1 MANNEE
7 WYNNILG
14 SGSNIFGAG
23 ASGNTDALTKMG
35 LLAPDAK
42 ANAQSQSLMK
52 GLLGAGL
59 SYMSQPRNKGYGSAL
74 PYLGKALQQ
83 GMTSAQQPFD
93 QLNKESLQ
101 NLQMQKYGAE
111 INKLNS
117 EAKAATAGNGL
128 GISKLN
134 PKDFTAPSW
143 AQYVVTGDTR
153 LLDGKTAEVR
163 AKIAETNAKLKYDYG
178 VESNTP
184 TQQTQGQNGP
194 QQPVQSEEGFRMG
207 NNNIPNHP
215 NNITLPSTG
224 DVVTPTMYKLN
235 LPQKTR
241 LHLQN
246 EAPQVLG
253 QHRGN
258 IDAIREQRNLIRE
271 FLNNGGANNVTGI
284 WNRQDWS
291 DMPESDVSNSKAM
304 LHTIT
309 QKEFLNNYKAVKA
322 TGGGFGALSE
332 REGERLE
339 SMGFNLND
347 MQSEDAIIAQLKKM
361 DDSLGRTEG
370 RLEEKY
376 LMDYGQMEGGDM
388 LPLTDYAQPKTRQL
402 GNTGIRVPN
411 KQADQ
416 DLLNKYR

>member
-1 MANNEE
+1 MAIYKDE

-14 SGSNIFGAG
+14 TGTNIFGAG
-23 ASGNTDALTKMG
+23 ANSNTDKLVELG

-42 ANAQSQSLMK
+42 SKAQSQSLMR
-52 GLLGAGL
+52 GLLGAGI
-59 SYMSQPRNKGYGSAL
+59 SYMAQPQDKGYGSAV
-74 PYLGKALQQ
+74 PYIGKALQS
-83 GMTSAQQPFD
+83 GMAQAQQPFD
-93 QLNKESLQ
+93 NLSKDTLQ
-101 NLQMQKYGAE
+101 NLQLQKYQAE
-111 INKLNS
+111 IGKLNA
-117 EAKAATAGNGL
+117 EAKAETAGNGL

-143 AQYVVTGDTR
+143 AKYVATGDTR

-163 AKIAETNAKLKYDYG
+163 AKIAETNAKMKHEYG
-178 VESNTP
+178 INPQTANQP
-184 TQQTQGQNGP
+184 QQP
-194 QQPVQSEEGFRMG
+194 QQPVQAEEGFRQG

-215 NNITLPSTG
+215 NNVTLPSNG
-224 DVVTPTMYKLN
+224 SVVTPTMYKLN
-235 LPQKTR
+235 LPEKTR
-241 LHLQN
+241 LQLQN
-246 EAPQVLG
+246 EAPEVLG

-271 FLNNGGANNVTGI
+271 FLNKDGANDVTGI
-284 WNRQDWS
+284 WNRVDWT
-291 DMPESDVSNSKAM
+291 DRPGSDVSNAKAM

-347 MQSEDAIIAQLKKM
+347 MQSEEAIIAQLKKM
-361 DDSLGRTEG
+361 DDSLARTEG

-388 LPLTDYAQPKTRQL
+388 LPLVEYAQPKTRQL
-402 GNTGIRVPN
+402 GNTGITVPN
-411 KQADQ
+411 KQADE

>member
-1 MANNEE
+1 MANE

-14 SGSNIFGAG
+14 TGTNIFGAG
-23 ASGNTDALTKMG
+23 ANSNTDKLVELG

-42 ANAQSQSLMK
+42 DKAQSQSLMR
-52 GLLGAGL
+52 GLLGAGI
-59 SYMSQPRNKGYGSAL
+59 SYMAQPQDKGYGSAV
-74 PYLGKALQQ
+74 PYIGKALQS
-83 GMTSAQQPFD
+83 GMAQAQQPFD
-93 QLNKESLQ
+93 NLSKDTLQ
-101 NLQMQKYGAE
+101 NLQLQKYQAE
-111 INKLNS
+111 IGKLNA
-117 EAKAATAGNGL
+117 EAKAETAGNGL
-128 GISKLN
+128 NISKLN

-153 LLDGKTAEVR
+153 VLDGKTPEVQ
-163 AKIAETNAKLKYDYG
+163 AKIAETNAKLKHEYG
-178 VESNTP
+178 VDSSQP
-184 TQQTQGQNGP
+184 QGVQGQPQQP
-194 QQPVQSEEGFRMG
+194 QQPVQAEEGFRQG

-215 NNITLPSTG
+215 NNVTLPSNG
-224 DVVTPTMYKLN
+224 SVVTPTMYKLN
-235 LPQKTR
+235 LPEKTR
-241 LHLQN
+241 LQLQN
-246 EAPQVLG
+246 EAPEVLG

-271 FLNNGGANNVTGI
+271 FLNKDGANDVTGI
-284 WNRQDWS
+284 WNRMDWNDRPSS
-291 DMPESDVSNSKAM
+291 DTSNAKAM

-347 MQSEDAIIAQLKKM
+347 MQSEEAIIAQLKKM
-361 DDSLGRTEG
+361 DDSLGRTES

-376 LMDYGQMEGGDM
+376 LMDYGRMEGGDM
-388 LPLTDYAQPKTRQL
+388 LPLVEYAQPSTRTL
-402 GNTGIRVPN
+402 GNTGITVPN
-411 KQADQ
+411 KQADE

>member
-1 MANNEE
+1 MANE

-14 SGSNIFGAG
+14 TGTNIFGAG
-23 ASGNTDALTKMG
+23 ANSNTDKLVELG

-42 ANAQSQSLMK
+42 DKAQSQSLMR
-52 GLLGAGL
+52 GLLGAGI
-59 SYMSQPRNKGYGSAL
+59 SYMAQPQDKGYGSAV
-74 PYLGKALQQ
+74 PYIGKALQS
-83 GMTSAQQPFD
+83 GMAQAQQPFD
-93 QLNKESLQ
+93 NLSKDTLQ
-101 NLQMQKYGAE
+101 NLQLQKYQAE
-111 INKLNS
+111 IGKLNA
-117 EAKAATAGNGL
+117 EAKAETAGNGL
-128 GISKLN
+128 NISKLN

-143 AQYVVTGDTR
+143 AKYVATGDTR

-163 AKIAETNAKLKYDYG
+163 AKIAETNAKMKHEYG
-178 VESNTP
+178 INPQTANQP
-184 TQQTQGQNGP
+184 QQP
-194 QQPVQSEEGFRMG
+194 QQPVQAEEGFRQG

-215 NNITLPSTG
+215 NNVTLPSNG
-224 DVVTPTMYKLN
+224 SVVTPTMYKLN
-235 LPQKTR
+235 LPEKTR
-241 LHLQN
+241 LQLQN
-246 EAPQVLG
+246 EAPEVLG

-271 FLNNGGANNVTGI
+271 FLNKDGANDVTGI
-284 WNRQDWS
+284 WNRMDWN
-291 DMPESDVSNSKAM
+291 DMPSSDVSNAKAM

-347 MQSEDAIIAQLKKM
+347 MQSEEAIIAQLKKM
-361 DDSLGRTEG
+361 DDSLARTES

-376 LMDYGQMEGGDM
+376 LMDYGRMEGGDM
-388 LPLTDYAQPKTRQL
+388 LPLVEYAQPKTRQL
-402 GNTGIRVPN
+402 GNTGITVPN
-411 KQADQ
+411 KQADE